1 MLQAALL
8 RKAPGDIQNTLW
20 REKPVDHLPLRKED
34 NAILKGRP
42 LSCTVG
48 EEKGECGDR
57 DKNSQL
63 EQSSEGQGARVRQA
77 RVSH

>member
-1 MLQAALL
+1 MLPAALL
-8 RKAPGDIQNTLW
+8 RKAPRDIPNALW
-20 REKPVDHLPLRKED
+20 TERPVDHLPLRKED

-48 EEKGECGDR
+48 EGKGDCGDR
-57 DKNSQL
+57 DKNSPL
-63 EQSSEGQGARVRQA
+63 EQSSEGQGAQVRQA